1 LCLSHE
7 CGVIFNSIY
16 NIHLLK
22 DHDGD
27 FVGIN
32 NKQAEREGEK
42 LTTPIGMRSIFEIHI
57 IPGSTAHH

>member
-1 LCLSHE
+1 MNVVLYLT
-7 CGVIFNSIY
+7 VFTTFIY
-16 NIHLLK
+16 SKIK
-22 DHDGD
+22 IGD